1 MRSHLFLIFY
11 AIVPFYILYTIAP
24 FRFSYAIALNLRLCM
39 RSHLLGFCMRPHLF
53 VCDRALSYAI
63 APLSKFV
70 CGRVFFYVIA
80 SFLGFCMRSRLLVH
94 DRGSFKSCMRSLPFC
109 PLMPLFCAVAYLL
122 EFPCDRSSILH
133 IHHLI
138 CDRSLSVQ
146 LHFSCAITV
155 FEFPM
160 RPTLQGSHA
169 LTLYNRGPFYIIV
182 FQLKLRL
189 LLRYCL
195 REVVCMIQVCS

>member
-1 MRSHLFLIFY
+1 VSLLELHLLRVLRATAPILDFVCDHSTFSSYMRSHLFLIFY

-24 FRFSYAIALNLRLCM
+24 FRFSYAIALNLR
-39 RSHLLGFCMRPHLF
+39 FCMRPHLF

-109 PLMPLFCAVAYLL
+109 PLMPLFV
-122 EFPCDRSSILH
+122 RSH
-133 IHHLI
+133 IFWSFH
-138 CDRSLSVQ
+138 
-146 LHFSCAITV
+146 AIA
-155 FEFPM
+155 
-160 RPTLQGSHA
+160 A
-169 LTLYNRGPFYIIV
+169 LFYISI
-182 FQLKLRL
+182 
-189 LLRYCL
+189 
-195 REVVCMIQVCS
+195 I